1 MKTTGRHNIPAIA
14 AYVSIVA
21 IGFLFT
27 YQPLLHKLSV
37 TLSPLEVEE
46 LYNSSQYVLPTPKET
61 ISDAVLNAHAG
72 YQNITGYDPT
82 LISGEHPPFSKYL
95 IGLGFLITGY
105 WKTTGI
111 ALSLALMVGV
121 TLWIWSRTKS
131 HLATTTILFLL
142 ITDTNVRYQLVDG
155 PLMDI
160 IQITMLMTYIFFFT
174 RFIRVTNAHTLRLDT
189 LIPAGISLGLLAS
202 SKMFFPAVLIGVL
215 SVLYSLIF
223 KRVSTVRALV
233 SMLFLFFVA
242 GATYTLTYVVYFVLY
257 EKSIVD
263 FIKTQLW
270 MLHYW
275 IGNPVNET
283 KVLGALIPLVLFN
296 KWFVW
301 WGDSP
306 IIAYEEWSIMWPI
319 GFIAMIVSLI
329 VYARTRTNPHWEKI
343 RYLTD
348 FIALW
353 LIVVFLYLL
362 TVPISPRYLLLLY
375 VPGYMFVALTIYAA
389 RIQKK

>member
-1 MKTTGRHNIPAIA
+1 MKTTGRHNILAIA
-14 AYVSIVA
+14 AYVLIVA

-37 TLSPLEVEE
+37 TFSPLEVEE
-46 LYNSSQYVLPTPKET
+46 LYNSSQYVLPAPKET

-82 LISGEHPPFSKYL
+82 LISGEHPPFAKYL

-111 ALSLALMVGV
+111 ALSLALMVGI

-142 ITDTNVRYQLVDG
+142 ITDTNVRYQLLDG

-174 RFIRVTNAHTLRLDT
+174 RFMKLANSHTSQLGIL
-189 LIPAGISLGLLAS
+189 LPAGISLGLLAS
-202 SKMFFPAVLIGVL
+202 SKMFFPAVLIGVVSL
-215 SVLYSLIF
+215 FYSLTIN
-223 KRVSTVRALV
+223 RRLIMSTLIKIL
-233 SMLFLFFVA
+233 SLFVLA
-242 GATYTLTYVVYFVLY
+242 GATYTLTYAIYFVLY
-257 EKSIVD
+257 EKSIID

-275 IGNPVNET
+275 IGNPVNDT

-319 GFIAMIVSLI
+319 GFIAMIVSFI

-343 RYLTD
+343 RYVTD

-353 LIVVFLYLL
+353 LIAVFLYLL

-375 VPGYMFVALTIYAA
+375 VPGYVFIALTIYAA
-389 RIQKK
+389 RIQNK